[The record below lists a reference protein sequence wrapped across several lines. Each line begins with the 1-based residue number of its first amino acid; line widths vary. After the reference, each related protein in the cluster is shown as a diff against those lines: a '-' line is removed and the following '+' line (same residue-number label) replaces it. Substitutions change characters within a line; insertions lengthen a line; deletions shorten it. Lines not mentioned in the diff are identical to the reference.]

1 MTRSELLKRLKS
13 KYSVVA
19 PVWGSDALKTARKAK
34 SLGADMLEL
43 RIDDMRGAERAPEAI
58 AELIRKLRRVK
69 LPIIA
74 TIRTACEKSAPGG
87 WKPADNERL
96 DIFKSIIRLVD
107 LVDIEA
113 SSGKINRDVI
123 KLAHKNNKLVIVS
136 YHNFRTTPSNKLL
149 RNKAL
154 KAYKLKADIIKLSVT
169 PQKAQDVGRLM
180 LFCESWKK
188 TPMAAVSMGETGSI
202 SRIVGFVYG
211 SCLTYGYVKK
221 ANAPG
226 QVSVKELSVCSSI
239 ELSAS

>member
-1 MTRSELLKRLKS
+1 MTKSELLKRLNS

-43 RIDDMRGAERAPEAI
+43 RIDDMRGAERAPGAI
-58 AELIRKLRRVK
+58 AGLVKKLGSVK

-74 TIRTACEKSAPGG
+74 TIRTASEKGAPGG
-87 WKPADNERL
+87 WKPADSERL

-107 LVDIEA
+107 LVDIEGN
-113 SSGKINRDVI
+113 SGKINRDVI

-136 YHNFRTTPSNKLL
+136 YHNFRTTPSNKSL
-149 RNKAL
+149 RNTAL
-154 KAYKLKADIIKLSVT
+154 KAYRLKADIIKLSVT

-188 TPMAAVSMGETGSI
+188 TPMAAVSMGEKGSI

-226 QVSVKELSVCSSI
+226 QISVKELSVCSGI
-239 ELSAS
+239 ELSVS